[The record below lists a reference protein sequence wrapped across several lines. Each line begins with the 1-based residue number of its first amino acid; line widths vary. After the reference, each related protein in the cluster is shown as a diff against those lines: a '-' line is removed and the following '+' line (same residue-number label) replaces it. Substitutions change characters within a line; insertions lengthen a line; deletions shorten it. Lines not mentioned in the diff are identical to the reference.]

1 MQHCVRLS
9 LLEHYL
15 KVLDTWRLVR
25 VSPDFRVIAL
35 GLPVPRYT
43 GSPLDPPLRSRF
55 QARDVKHL
63 PFGQQLEVLIA
74 SAPSVDRDTLSQI
87 LSFSHTLLTGKQ
99 LEEKII
105 KATTLSQ
112 CFFCRGKCWP
122 WSPRFSSGELA
133 KCSQVP
139 QKAVLK

>member
-1 MQHCVRLS
+1 M
-9 LLEHYL
+9 
-15 KVLDTWRLVR
+15 WRLVR

-74 SAPSVDRDTLSQI
+74 AAPSVDRDTLSQI
-87 LSFSHTLLTGKQ
+87 LSFSHTLLTGRHPDCYLHDSKCGNALLTPLIQ
-99 LEEKII
+99 RKVL
-105 KATTLSQ
+105 ALVSQTFLWRTCRVQPGVTTQQS
-112 CFFCRGKCWP
+112 
-122 WSPRFSSGELA
+122 
-133 KCSQVP
+133 
-139 QKAVLK
+139 